1 MRSEWCSVKA
11 SPTVHYIIISLFVQ
25 NNNKPVLRVKS
36 GLVLAGVRT
45 SSNCQVTPHHPSVS
59 LSQLSHSISIC
70 DCFISDWCGAAAVD
84 TVKYFTTTFLQPW
97 KIFNRVGYNFTN
109 IYISERE
116 RSAEHTITTKS
127 QYDNMKWVCAKTLS
141 WFVTIYLL
149 VLAWLLRDSCFLQW
163 SEYFA

>member
-1 MRSEWCSVKA
+1 MVKIYCEQVCYCFTMETKKSDPTSKEEIRSEWCSVKA

-116 RSAEHTITTKS
+116 REECRTHHHHEVTTW
-127 QYDNMKWVCAKTLS
+127 QYEM
-141 WFVTIYLL
+141 
-149 VLAWLLRDSCFLQW
+149 VLC
-163 SEYFA
+163 